1 MSNHYFLSN
10 WTGGERLS
18 TPTAS
23 NLAQW
28 FTPHI
33 PMCGPEYNPEKMA
46 VLADLPEKLQ
56 QAIDDGMEP
65 IDIDC
70 VKQNANFVF
79 HFYETICVEHVL
91 EMQMQNRH
99 VRRLTQR
106 DPNNVDTTQRA
117 LVPEGRLA
125 RSSLIGRDICA
136 RGGTWI
142 FLCV

>member
-46 VLADLPEKLQ
+46 VLADVPVQLKRALDE
-56 QAIDDGMEP
+56 GMEP

-70 VKQNANFVF
+70 VKQNARFVF
-79 HFYETICVEHVL
+79 HFYEAICVEHVL

-106 DPNNVDTTQRA
+106 DPHNADST
-117 LVPEGRLA
+117 
-125 RSSLIGRDICA
+125 
-136 RGGTWI
+136 
-142 FLCV
+142 